1 MTYLASCGST
11 TCDQFDSR
19 TAKWFK
25 IDQVGQDDNGGWVQK
40 QISQFLSS
48 LSRLLGLTVIHSEW
62 SSFQCYPSG

>member
-1 MTYLASCGST
+1 MITYLASCGST

-25 IDQVGQDDNGGWVQK
+25 IDQVGQDDNGGWIQK

-48 LSRLLGLTVIHSEW
+48 FSPALCLMPI
-62 SSFQCYPSG
+62 